1 MPTDKMIISFLFT
14 AGWSVIFFL
23 FQRFTTKLENRFNK
37 LNNKIQGVKKFII
50 KRYIISLQKSVNE
63 TDKEVGKMK
72 IRIDYLDKEL
82 SAVKKAITE
91 K

>member
-23 FQRFTTKLENRFNK
+23 FQRFATKLENRFNK